1 MHPIPEP
8 DSIGLD
14 EASQA
19 CLSRTRSAVL
29 NVLIA
34 VGLTIAIS
42 GWLLRGREPL
52 APGLAERQAHQ
63 VLTLGMVVLG
73 VLSFLLRRIIGR
85 RRGLSDPSGRE
96 SRFFW
101 SHVLSAIVAALIT
114 PLGLLHGWLSDPR
127 LEAVIPFWVVP
138 MALGLLALPRANEL
152 EGFDRPISGAGA
164 AEQ

>member
-52 APGLAERQAHQ
+52 PAGLVERQAHQ
-63 VLTLGMVVLG
+63 VLTLSLVVLG
-73 VLSFLLRRIIGR
+73 VLSFLLRRIIGG
-85 RRGLSDPSGRE
+85 RRGLSDPSGRA

-101 SHVLSAIVAALIT
+101 SHVLAAIVGADHTIGST
-114 PLGLLHGWLSDPR
+114 PR
-127 LEAVIPFWVVP
+127 LVERSPTRGRDSL
-138 MALGLLALPRANEL
+138 LGSADGLGTSCVTTRE
-152 EGFDRPISGAGA
+152 
-164 AEQ
+164 

>member
-1 MHPIPEP
+1 MYPIPEP

-101 SHVLSAIVAALIT
+101 SHVLSAIVGALIT

-127 LEAVIPFWVVP
+127 IEAVILFWVVP
-138 MALGLLALPRANEL
+138 LALGLLALPRANEL
-152 EGFDRPISGAGA
+152 RGFDRPISGAGA